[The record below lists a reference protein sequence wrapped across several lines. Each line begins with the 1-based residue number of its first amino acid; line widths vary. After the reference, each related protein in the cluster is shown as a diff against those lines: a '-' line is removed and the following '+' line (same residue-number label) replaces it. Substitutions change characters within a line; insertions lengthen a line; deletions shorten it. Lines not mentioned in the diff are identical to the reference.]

1 MFGISYG
8 RVLIVNLLIMF
19 GNRLAVPLNLAD
31 SIVMENKMKIG
42 DVVMWGGE
50 DWMVIGFEEG
60 KVQLMEVG
68 ECVSVDKGDVE
79 VANPNYSE

>member
-1 MFGISYG
+1 
-8 RVLIVNLLIMF
+8 
-19 GNRLAVPLNLAD
+19 
-31 SIVMENKMKIG
+31 MENKMKIG

-68 ECVSVDKGDVE
+68 ECVSVYKDDVE
-79 VANPNYSE
+79 VADPNYSE

>member
-1 MFGISYG
+1 
-8 RVLIVNLLIMF
+8 
-19 GNRLAVPLNLAD
+19 
-31 SIVMENKMKIG
+31 MENKMKIG